1 MPRYFIELS
10 YKGTAYSGF
19 QIQKNS
25 VTIQSE
31 LEKAL
36 EIFFKKPFALTGAS
50 RTDSGVHA
58 LQNFFHFDTDQ
69 LLGISMPVDQSEITS
84 QEFLMKNLEQDLPS
98 GQEEMNLKK
107 YIYNINAILP
117 HDIAVKR
124 IFRVDDHAHC
134 RFDAIYREYKYFIYR
149 DKNPFL
155 QHTAYYYPYQLNLIK
170 LNEAA
175 SLLLGKKDF
184 TSFSKRNTQVKNFIC
199 DIQQSEWIV
208 EESKLIYHVKA
219 NRFLRGM
226 VKAMV
231 GTMLR
236 VGTDK
241 ITLNEFNQIIE
252 KKDCLG
258 SDFSVPSHAL
268 FLIAVKYKQD

>member
-19 QIQKNS
+19 QIQENS
-25 VTIQSE
+25 ITIQSE

-36 EIFFKKPFALTGAS
+36 QIFFKKPFVLTGAS

-69 LLGISMPVDQSEITS
+69 PLGISMPVDQSEITS
-84 QEFLMKNLEQDLPS
+84 SEFLVRDREQHLLHR
-98 GQEEMNLKK
+98 QEEMNLEKS
-107 YIYNINAILP
+107 IYNINAILP
-117 HDIAVKR
+117 QDIAVKR
-124 IFRVDDHAHC
+124 IFRVGDHAHC

-149 DKNPFL
+149 NKNPFL
-155 QHTAYYYPYQLNLIK
+155 QHTAYYYPYQLSLIK

-184 TSFSKRNTQVKNFIC
+184 ASFSKRNTQVKNFIC
-199 DIQQSEWIV
+199 DIQQSEWIA

-236 VGTDK
+236 VGTGK
-241 ITLNEFNQIIE
+241 ITLNEFKQIIE
-252 KKDCLG
+252 KKDCTG

-268 FLIAVKYKQD
+268 FLIAVNYKEE

>member
-1 MPRYFIELS
+1 MPRYFIELC

-25 VTIQSE
+25 ITIQSE

-36 EIFFKKPFALTGAS
+36 EIFFKKRFALTGAS

-58 LQNFFHFDTDQ
+58 LQNFFHFDTEPP
-69 LLGISMPVDQSEITS
+69 LETSMPASQSEITS
-84 QEFLMKNLEQDLPS
+84 SEFLRGLEQDLLT
-98 GQEEMNLKK
+98 GQEEMSLKK
-107 YIYNINAILP
+107 CIYNINAILP
-117 HDIAVKR
+117 DDIAVKR
-124 IFRVDDHAHC
+124 IFKVDDNAHC
-134 RFDAIYREYKYFIYR
+134 RFDAVYREYKYFIYQSK
-149 DKNPFL
+149 DPFN
-155 QHTAYYYPYQLNLIK
+155 QDTAYYYPYRLSLVG

-184 TSFSKRNTQVKNFIC
+184 TSFSKKNTQVKNFIC
-199 DIQQSEWIV
+199 DVQQSEWIV

-236 VGTDK
+236 VGTGK
-241 ITLNEFNQIIE
+241 ITLDGFNQIIE
-252 KKDCLG
+252 KRDCLR

>member
-36 EIFFKKPFALTGAS
+36 EIFFKRPFVLTGAS

-69 LLGISMPVDQSEITS
+69 FLGIRIPNDQSEITS
-84 QEFLMKNLEQDLPS
+84 PEFFMKDLKEDLLS
-98 GQEEMNLKK
+98 VQEEMNLKK
-107 YIYNINAILP
+107 CIYNINAILP
-117 HDIAVKR
+117 RDIAVKR
-124 IFRVDDHAHC
+124 VFRVDDNAHC
-134 RFDAIYREYKYFIYR
+134 RFDATSREYKYFIYR

-155 QHTAYYYPYQLNLIK
+155 QDTAYYYPYQLNLIK

-184 TSFSKRNTQVKNFIC
+184 ASFSKRNTQVKNFIC
-199 DIQQSEWIV
+199 DVQESEWIA

-236 VGTDK
+236 VGTGK
-241 ITLNEFNQIIE
+241 ITLNDFNQIIQ
-252 KKDCLG
+252 KRDCLK

-268 FLIAVKYKQD
+268 FLIAVKYK

>member
-1 MPRYFIELS
+1 MPRYFIELC

-25 VTIQSE
+25 ITIQSE

-36 EIFFKKPFALTGAS
+36 SIFFKKQFVLTGAS

-58 LQNFFHFDTDQ
+58 LQNFFHFNADQ
-69 LLGISMPVDQSEITS
+69 PLNSNMEVNTS
-84 QEFLMKNLEQDLPS
+84 A
-98 GQEEMNLKK
+98 GEEDMWLTK

-117 HDIAVKR
+117 PDIAVKR
-124 IFRVDDHAHC
+124 IFRVPERYHC
-134 RFDAIYREYKYFIYR
+134 RFDAINREYKYFIYR

-155 QHTAYYYPYQLNLIK
+155 KDIAFYYPYQLNINV

-184 TSFSKRNTQVKNFIC
+184 SSFSKRNTQVKNFIC
-199 DIQQSEWIV
+199 DIQKSEWIL
-208 EESKLIYHVKA
+208 EESKLIYHVRA

-226 VKAMV
+226 VKGMV

-236 VGTDK
+236 VGTGK
-241 ITLNEFNQIIE
+241 ISLTEFSQIIQ
-252 KKDCLG
+252 KRDSLQ

-268 FLIAVKYKQD
+268 FLMAVKYC